1 MSQMYSDATIV
12 VTGAS
17 AGLGAVFARQMAAR
31 GARQIVLVARRKDR
45 LEALAGELPC
55 EAVVEALDLTDSD
68 AVDALIG
75 RHSPDILVNNA
86 GFGTVGPLLEN
97 SALKLVDL
105 NVRALTQLVEGW
117 LPAMVERGRGGILN
131 IGSTAGMV
139 ATPQMAAYSASKAYV
154 NLFSDALRTEL
165 KGTGVHC
172 TCLAPGPVA
181 TEFFE
186 VAAPG
191 GAPPDFIMQDPQV
204 TVKSALN
211 ALERNRAIHI
221 PSVLFWLSM
230 WSRKHS
236 PEWVVRLFMGLYGR
250 TLVSMT

>member
-1 MSQMYSDATIV
+1 MFTDRTIV

-31 GARQIVLVARRKDR
+31 GAGQLILVARRKDR
-45 LEALAGELPC
+45 LEALAAELPC
-55 EAVVEALDLTDSD
+55 DAVVEAVDLTDAQ
-68 AVDALIG
+68 AVDALIK

-105 NVRALTQLVEGW
+105 NIRALTQLVEGW

-131 IGSTAGMV
+131 VGSSAGMV

-154 NLFSDALRTEL
+154 NLFSDALRSEL
-165 KGTGVHC
+165 LGTGVHC

-191 GAPPDFIMQDPQV
+191 GAPPAFIMQSPEV
-204 TVKSALN
+204 TVKWALG
-211 ALERNRAIHI
+211 AFERNQAITI
-221 PSVLFWLSM
+221 PSVPIWLAM
-230 WSRKHS
+230 WSRKYS